1 MNKVNHIALSWM
13 AMEGGVKNREKVE
26 TLGILKV

>member
-1 MNKVNHIALSWM
+1 MNSTILPLLWM
-13 AMEGGVKNREKVE
+13 AMEGGGEKKEKVE